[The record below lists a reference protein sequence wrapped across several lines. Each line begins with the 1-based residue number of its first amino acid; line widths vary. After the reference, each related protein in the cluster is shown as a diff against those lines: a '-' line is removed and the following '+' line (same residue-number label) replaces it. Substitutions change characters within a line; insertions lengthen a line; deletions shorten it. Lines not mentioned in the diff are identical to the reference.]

1 MPKSLDQAWSEL
13 LTSVEKQ
20 RKSQTSRNYLLP
32 AEIEIMNY
40 ITEQN
45 AKNEIKT
52 PSQPQTSTLKAKCE
66 RIFNEDSESL
76 VSDSIA
82 NGSLS
87 SEAQK
92 VDNHSSVTDS
102 ESSEILCTGSVE
114 ANPNHIRKERSS
126 SRIKR
131 KRSVTPV
138 KLEMS
143 SSPKVAKLEKPDLE
157 NKTPISVNNT
167 SRRTTRRSS
176 AIFKTETKKI
186 PVKSEPKSLDN
197 IQALKSKVSPKSSP
211 KKSNSKQETDNISN
225 SSNTSM
231 KIKEAH
237 DVENSGN
244 FEIEKVVG
252 VRELV
257 GKVDGRIESREPTYE
272 EWGKSKGPMSIFKHY
287 LKTIDDEKRESH
299 IVHTKSDPHKRFGWQ
314 FRVKWRGYSSSR
326 NTWEPLKSF
335 CTLTAIQEFWIQ
347 KYSEKWSDY
356 KQNVTRT
363 IANNFDQHELNAA
376 LEDANSSTDDW
387 NYSVKKEE
395 NVDTVLA
402 TGIPPTVTSSE
413 CLTLDSDLD
422 LQLRPF
428 VELKLSPLVTGRK

>member
-1 MPKSLDQAWSEL
+1 MRFKY
-13 LTSVEKQ
+13 K
-20 RKSQTSRNYLLP
+20 NYLLP

-272 EWGKSKGPMSIFKHY
+272 EWGG
-287 LKTIDDEKRESH
+287 
-299 IVHTKSDPHKRFGWQ
+299 
-314 FRVKWRGYSSSR
+314 
-326 NTWEPLKSF
+326 
-335 CTLTAIQEFWIQ
+335 
-347 KYSEKWSDY
+347 
-356 KQNVTRT
+356 
-363 IANNFDQHELNAA
+363 
-376 LEDANSSTDDW
+376 
-387 NYSVKKEE
+387 
-395 NVDTVLA
+395 
-402 TGIPPTVTSSE
+402 
-413 CLTLDSDLD
+413 
-422 LQLRPF
+422 
-428 VELKLSPLVTGRK
+428 